1 MDPQQIITILLPLI
15 AALAS
20 YIIQRGH
27 YSSTVNTVI
36 AGCSVLLA
44 ALASLFLQGQLT
56 GHVQSDAVLVFTTA
70 MALQAESFAPLQKY
84 LRVNFNLPGVGTP
97 PTPTITTIPSVKP
110 TVADWSASTGGT
122 TQPQRSVTPPP
133 TQNGGSSG

>member
-1 MDPQQIITILLPLI
+1 MDAQQIITMLLPLI
-15 AALAS
+15 AAGAS

-27 YSSTVNTVI
+27 YTPTVNTVI

-70 MALQAESFAPLQKY
+70 VALQAESFAPLQKY
-84 LRVNFNLPGVGTP
+84 LRVNFNLPGSP
-97 PTPTITTIPSVKP
+97 PPASITTIPSVKP
-110 TVADWSASTGGT
+110 TVADWTAST
-122 TQPQRSVTPPP
+122 TQPQKSITPPP
-133 TQNGGSSG
+133 TQNGDTSSG